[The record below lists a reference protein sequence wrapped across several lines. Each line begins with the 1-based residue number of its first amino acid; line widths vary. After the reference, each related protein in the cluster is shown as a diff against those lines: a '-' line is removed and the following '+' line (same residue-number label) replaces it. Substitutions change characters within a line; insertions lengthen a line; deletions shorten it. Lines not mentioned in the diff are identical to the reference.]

1 MIGWSPEQIVG
12 RIGIDKPELK
22 TNYES
27 IYQYI
32 YKDKKDLIRFLP
44 RRHRVWKKR
53 GRKTQN
59 RVGKIPDRISIE
71 NRPEIVNERSRF
83 GDWEIDTM
91 GSRKAKQCVQVI
103 VERKSRFVIINL
115 LKDKSTKEMMDKAV
129 ESLKKFPTDMRKTIA
144 FDNGTEKYGTY
155 EIERGVGN

>member
-1 MIGWSPEQIVG
+1 MQAA
-12 RIGIDKPELK
+12 IGIDKTGLK
-22 TNYES
+22 TNYKS

-44 RRHRVWKKR
+44 RRHRVRKKR
-53 GRKTQN
+53 GLKTQN
-59 RVGKIPDRISIE
+59 RVGKILDRTSIE

-103 VERKSRFVIINL
+103 VEKKSRFVIISL
-115 LKDKSTKEMMDKAV
+115 LQDKSTKEMMDKAV
-129 ESLKKFPTDMRKTIA
+129 ESLKMFPKDMRKTIT
-144 FDNGTEKYGTY
+144 FDNGTENTGHMKL
-155 EIERGVGN
+155 RS